1 MCTQLPEAEFVVM
14 SVLLVC
20 LFGSGVFHEIV
31 DRVYSALMD
40 AVAAVTGGDN
50 GGLWERWTYR
60 QMEKGEK

>member
-1 MCTQLPEAEFVVM
+1 MW
-14 SVLLVC
+14 
-20 LFGSGVFHEIV
+20 SGVFHEIV